1 MILSFVHKTFLIPF
15 LEITNMRGSSS
26 FVRSVSQVKR
36 NVMTAFVSPVASS
49 ILFSVR
55 YTRVLLGVGVIFS
68 EFKGLYIV
76 SGRCRGR
83 ESKAVFGEFMQ
94 RI

>member
-1 MILSFVHKTFLIPF
+1 MLKMQAYPL
-15 LEITNMRGSSS
+15 LRLKEITNMRGSSS

-55 YTRVLLGVGVIFS
+55 KVHEAITETRDGVIDS
-68 EFKGLYIV
+68 YNAGNMGKVENV
-76 SGRCRGR
+76 T
-83 ESKAVFGEFMQ
+83 
-94 RI
+94 